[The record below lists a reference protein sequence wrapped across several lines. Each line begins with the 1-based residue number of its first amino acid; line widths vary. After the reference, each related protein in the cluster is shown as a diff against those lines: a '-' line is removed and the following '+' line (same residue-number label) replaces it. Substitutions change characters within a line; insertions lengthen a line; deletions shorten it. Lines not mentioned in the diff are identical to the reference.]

1 MAGKLA
7 RPSRRGV
14 QVGFSLAR
22 QSDGSNDGVMHM
34 VGLGRVKGFPQL
46 AGAWSLACAMAWV
59 ATPALAAPSGQ
70 VITLTT
76 SQVAA
81 LGVVSAPVAAQ
92 GRAGL
97 TVSAQLHLPVH
108 QQQVLAAPVS
118 GLVTAIHADSGVSV
132 QQGQWLVR
140 LRSTQAQLLRREAS
154 QAGSQRELA
163 ERSLQRDEQLMAEG
177 LIAQS
182 RLDQSRTQARVARLA
197 AQQQQQAVGQALGG
211 AQVSPQ
217 GEITLVAPMSG
228 QIAELMVSV
237 GQRVDEAAPLV
248 KLANL
253 RELWVD
259 LQVPVQQVAALQ
271 PGQTVQV
278 LVSGDATATGVGG
291 LTATVLSVAPLID
304 ERTQS
309 ATVRARLKQ
318 TASGS
323 LRPGQWVQARLQTD
337 AAPAVPESALVTLS
351 ASGEQAV
358 FIEEA
363 AGRYRLQGVR
373 TVGRQG
379 ADLLVNGLPSAGAA
393 GAVRVVTRGTAALK
407 ALLTP

>member
-1 MAGKLA
+1 
-7 RPSRRGV
+7 
-14 QVGFSLAR
+14 
-22 QSDGSNDGVMHM
+22 
-34 VGLGRVKGFPQL
+34 
-46 AGAWSLACAMAWV
+46 MAWA

-76 SQVAA
+76 AQVAA

-118 GLVTAIHADSGVSV
+118 GLVTAIDADSGVSV

-278 LVSGDATATGVGG
+278 LVSGDAAAAGVGG